1 MAKKLK
7 KMEGFLYLLPFLI
20 IYLVFRFGM
29 LILAGGLSLTDY
41 KILGDTTFVG
51 LENYTRLF
59 SDPTF
64 WSSLKNTMLFVVT
77 STPILIGIPFL
88 LALLIEH
95 PRLPLRGFFRTT
107 FFAPQV
113 MAVSMVA
120 YIFLYMFQPYTGL
133 VNDLLRGIKVLS
145 EKGEIYWLMSP
156 ILVWVV
162 IVVETLWWSGG
173 FNMVL
178 YVAGMQEISDDYYEC
193 ASLDGITYWQKVR
206 YITLPLLS
214 RVHVTILFL
223 QLVASFK
230 VFGQIY
236 LLTGGD
242 PSGST
247 RTYIQ
252 YLYEQGF
259 KLFEIGRASAAAMI
273 LMGIILIVS
282 VIQYTLSSRAARK
295 VLD

>member
-1 MAKKLK
+1 MGKKIK
-7 KMEGFLYLLPFLI
+7 KMEGFLYLFPFLVV
-20 IYLVFRFGM
+20 YLIFRFGM
-29 LILAGGLSLTDY
+29 LLLAGVLSLTDY
-41 KILGDTTFVG
+41 KILGEVSFVG
-51 LENYTRLF
+51 FGNYSKLF
-59 SDPTF
+59 ADPTF
-64 WSSLKNTMLFVVT
+64 WDSLKNTVLFVIV
-77 STPILIGIPFL
+77 STPVLIGIPFL

-133 VNDLLRGIKVLS
+133 VNDLLRGIGILGKD
-145 EKGEIYWLMSP
+145 EEIYWLMNTG
-156 ILVWVV
+156 LVWVV
-162 IVVETLWWSGG
+162 IVAETLWWSGG

-178 YVAGMQEISDDYYEC
+178 YIAGMQEIPDDYYEC
-193 ASLDGITYWQKVR
+193 AALDGITYWQKVR
-206 YITLPLLS
+206 YITFPLLS

-252 YLYEQGF
+252 YLYEKGF
-259 KLFEIGRASAAAMI
+259 KLFEIGGASAAAMV
-273 LMGIILIVS
+273 LMGIILVVS
-282 VIQYTLSSRAARK
+282 VAQYTLSSRVARK